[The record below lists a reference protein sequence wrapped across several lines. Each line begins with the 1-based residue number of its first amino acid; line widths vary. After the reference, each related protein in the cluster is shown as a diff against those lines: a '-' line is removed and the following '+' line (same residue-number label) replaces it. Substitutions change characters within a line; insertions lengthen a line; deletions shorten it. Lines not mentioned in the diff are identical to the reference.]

1 MHTLFA
7 STFAAVYA
15 LKPPYSTCGG
25 FSKGGGGGGGKSPPP
40 SPLYESLNTYAVS
53 TALAMV
59 QLAIF
64 LQSCLK
70 LGYSEACAIH
80 LGRIMSA
87 YKFVFYLLVFGL

>member
-1 MHTLFA
+1 MYPGHNR
-7 STFAAVYA
+7 SIGRVHRII
-15 LKPPYSTCGG
+15 
-25 FSKGGGGGGGKSPPP
+25 
-40 SPLYESLNTYAVS
+40 
-53 TALAMV
+53 ALAMV

-87 YKFVFYLLVFGL
+87 YNCFLFISWFLACDGSSLATLCTWGLRVVLGGVDRD